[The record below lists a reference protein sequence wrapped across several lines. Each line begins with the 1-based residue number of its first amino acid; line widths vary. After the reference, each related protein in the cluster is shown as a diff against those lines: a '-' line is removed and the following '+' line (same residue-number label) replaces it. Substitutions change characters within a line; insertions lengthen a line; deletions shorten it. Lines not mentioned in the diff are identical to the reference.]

1 VPDILA
7 IVSKAVFEKDA
18 RIAGKPLAIG
28 DVWPVDR
35 YNSTN
40 KALASLK
47 DGGRIFLVTV
57 RPGDEAL
64 WLVGVVDQPRFDGTA
79 WIAPNANA
87 VPATNISALRKT
99 IVFESGKGM
108 SQEKGTLGM
117 SLQTPR
123 ALTANDVAQLLA
135 LVAGKGPAPVPAFH
149 DKTSASPQPKS
160 VRVVD
165 GKYEVLRPIG
175 EGGMGVVYEARHTG
189 TGRRVAL
196 KEIVGGQVPGADGK
210 LHTDPQLVERSYS
223 SASLRERFQR
233 EVRATGAIETAHIA
247 LVLDSG
253 SDPPTGHPYLVMELL
268 RGEDLK
274 QIIARTGPLPVDVA
288 LRVVAQA
295 CVGLMRAH
303 EAGVIHRD
311 IKPANLFLARRDDEI
326 VVKLLDFGIARVK
339 DELTTPQNRAL
350 TSTGLM
356 LGTPLYMSPEQ
367 ITGSKSLDHRT
378 DVWSLG
384 VVLFEALTGATP
396 HHDVE
401 TMGGLMVA
409 ICSKAARPVNEVAP
423 HVRRSIAAIVKRA
436 LEIDPANRY
445 SNAEAL
451 LADLKKELP
460 AGTRLDASVVA
471 PLEIVGVVDSAPM
484 ELADT
489 ALVTPHAVPD
499 NATLRSADAPV
510 GVKARPGGERRS

>member
-1 VPDILA
+1 MPDILA

-18 RIAGKPLAIG
+18 RIAGKPLALG

-40 KALASLK
+40 KALARLE
-47 DGGRIFLVTV
+47 DGGRLFLVTV

-64 WLVGVVDQPRFDGTA
+64 WLVGVVEQPSFDGSSWVGKVNTL
-79 WIAPNANA
+79 
-87 VPATNISALRKT
+87 PATDISALRKT
-99 IVFESGKGM
+99 IRFESGKGI
-108 SQEKGTLGM
+108 SQDKGTLGM

-123 ALTANDVAQLLA
+123 ALTPDDVTQILA
-135 LVAGKGPAPVPAFH
+135 VAGGKAPPAAPVLDRTA
-149 DKTSASPQPKS
+149 ASPQPKS
-160 VRVVD
+160 LRVID

-175 EGGMGVVYEARHTG
+175 EGGMGVVYEARHTK
-189 TGRRVAL
+189 TARRVAL
-196 KEIVGGQVPGADGK
+196 KEIVGDATRKDA
-210 LHTDPQLVERSYS
+210 QL
-223 SASLRERFQR
+223 LERFQR

-253 SDPPTGHPYLVMELL
+253 SDPETGHPYLVMELL

-274 QIIARTGPLPVDVA
+274 QVLSRTGALSQDIA
-288 LRVVAQA
+288 LRIAAQA
-295 CVGLMRAH
+295 CVGLVRAH

-311 IKPANLFLARRDDEI
+311 IKPANLFLARRDDE
-326 VVKLLDFGIARVK
+326 VTVKLLDFGIARVK
-339 DELTTPQNRAL
+339 DELTTPENRAL

-384 VVLFEALTGATP
+384 VVLYESLTGRTP

-409 ICSKAARPVNEVAP
+409 ICSRPPRPVSEVAP
-423 HVRRSIAAIVKRA
+423 HVRRSISAIVKKA
-436 LEIDPANRY
+436 LEVEPGNRY
-445 SNAEAL
+445 RTAEEL

-460 AGTRLDASVVA
+460 AGMKLDDSVIPSA
-471 PLEIVGVVDSAPM
+471 EIVGVPGSVPI
-484 ELADT
+484 ELAST
-489 ALVTPHAVPD
+489 ELATPAGGD
-499 NATLRSADAPV
+499 DGGTMRSADVP
-510 GVKARPGGERRS
+510 PGIQAVIEKPSDERKG